1 MKQFKEQ
8 DYTVNICTD
17 IMEWGKEFYG
27 MPDGAELENRSEL
40 ESECMGFSQIDDKE
54 IWVFVP
60 KYFNEDELA
69 ETLAHEIGHIIVP
82 EFITNPDQIE
92 GNDELHEQKAEYYE
106 NYYVTVRRMLNK
118 AKSAVG
124 HEL

>member
-8 DYTVNICTD
+8 EYIVNICTD

-60 KYFNEDELA
+60 KDFNEDELA
-69 ETLAHEIGHIIVP
+69 ETLAHEVGHIIVP
-82 EFITNPDQIE
+82 QFITNPEQIE
-92 GNDELHEQKAEYYE
+92 ENDQLHEQKAEYYE
-106 NYYVTVRRMLNK
+106 NYYMTVRRMLNK
-118 AKSAVG
+118 AKRALA

>member
-17 IMEWGKEFYG
+17 IIEWAKEFYG
-27 MPDGAELENRSEL
+27 MPDNAELGNRSEL

-60 KYFNEDELA
+60 KNASEDEIG
-69 ETLAHEIGHIIVP
+69 ETLAHEVGHIIVP
-82 EFITNPDQIE
+82 EWTYNPEQIDGTE
-92 GNDELHEQKAEYYE
+92 EQHEQKAEFYE
-106 NYYVTVRRMLNK
+106 NYYMTVRRMLVK
-118 AKSAVG
+118 TMECVG
-124 HEL
+124 A